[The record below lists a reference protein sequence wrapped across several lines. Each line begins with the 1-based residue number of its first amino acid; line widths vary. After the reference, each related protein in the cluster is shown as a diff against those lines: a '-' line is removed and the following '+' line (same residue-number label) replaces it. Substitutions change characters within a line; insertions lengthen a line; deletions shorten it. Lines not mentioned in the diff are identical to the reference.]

1 MASGICEAWRHDI
14 LEELFGGA
22 ALAAPATLYFGLCTA
37 CDHDGTVT
45 GEPSGNGY
53 ARKEITND
61 GDLWEAASEGSIANE
76 AAITFAAA
84 DGGDWGALD
93 TWFIANHATNDG
105 AAIIVYGPL
114 TVEKTI
120 TDGDTASFAIGAL
133 TITISETA

>member
-14 LEELFGGA
+14 LEELFGAA
-22 ALAAPATLYFGLCTA
+22 ALAAPGTLYFGLCTA
-37 CDHDGTVT
+37 CDEDGTVV

-53 ARKEITND
+53 ERKSITND
-61 GDLWEAASEGSIANE
+61 GSLWGAASAGVVANV

-84 DGGDWGALD
+84 SGGDWGALD

-133 TITISETA
+133 TISLTETA

>member
-1 MASGICEAWRHDI
+1 MTNGICEVWRHDI

-22 ALAAPATLYFGLCTA
+22 ALAAPATLYFGLCTL
-37 CDHDGTVT
+37 CDHDGTIT

-53 ARKEITND
+53 ARKSITNN
-61 GDLWEAASEGSIANE
+61 GDLWAAAADGEIANE
-76 AAITFAAA
+76 VAITFAAA

-93 TWFIANHATNDG
+93 TWFIANHESNDG
-105 AAIIVYGPL
+105 AAIIVYGDL

-133 TITISETA
+133 TISIAETA